1 MSHPSLALFLAVSL
15 GAASAQSQS
24 NTNIDGAKTAP
35 PSASQTVADRSH
47 SPAPPAPQAAKPEL
61 TIEMRGDIYMARKM
75 YREAIETFRTGNPQ
89 DPVLLNKTGIAYHQ
103 LMQLDNARKSYEQ
116 ALRQKKD
123 YVEAMNNLG
132 TVYYARKSYRRAIS
146 WYQRALKLAPNEVKS
161 SSIYMNLGTAL
172 FARKKYEDA
181 AKAYQTAMQLD
192 PEVFERHGNFGVML
206 EERTVE
212 ERAKYHFFLAK
223 LYAKDGRSELAI
235 QYLRKSIE
243 EGLKDKAK
251 MLADP
256 EFAGLKDIPEFQ
268 LLLTLEPRVL

>member
-1 MSHPSLALFLAVSL
+1 
-15 GAASAQSQS
+15 
-24 NTNIDGAKTAP
+24 
-35 PSASQTVADRSH
+35 
-47 SPAPPAPQAAKPEL
+47 
-61 TIEMRGDIYMARKM
+61 
-75 YREAIETFRTGNPQ
+75 
-89 DPVLLNKTGIAYHQ
+89 
-103 LMQLDNARKSYEQ
+103 MQLDNARKSYEQ